1 MDRLV
6 LICPSSRKG
15 AENMLYWETMEEA
28 DYMQKAFVLY
38 FMSEKKTNLD
48 ELNQLLV
55 EGWKVA
61 SQSPMSN
68 SNLNSSFSL
77 VILEK

>member
-1 MDRLV
+1 
-6 LICPSSRKG
+6 
-15 AENMLYWETMEEA
+15 
-28 DYMQKAFVLY
+28 MQKAFVLY